1 VKAISDWSPVG
12 AMINL
17 YGGVLDISHWSWMDT
32 NGLIATAGYIVVG
45 AFIGIRW
52 FRWESR

>member
-1 VKAISDWSPVG
+1 VVNAVG
-12 AMINL
+12 R
-17 YGGVLDISHWSWMDT
+17 VLDISHSNWTDT
-32 NGLIATAGYIVVG
+32 NGLIATIGYIIVG